1 MTTKL
6 TSDRAMQAQL
16 DRLVTGELA
25 ENDRRSLLAW
35 LDEDAGRWRMCALAF
50 LEIQMWE
57 AATAASPAAKP
68 LPTKE
73 PAVLARVSPSR
84 RAWPRVFSAAAAAA
98 LLFLAGYGSALLNA
112 RAVRTPA
119 TAQPQLPRAAG
130 PLTASVALPTNF
142 SPDLPAQLQIPI
154 LPEYGK
160 APPAEALS
168 DYERLQ
174 LERRG
179 FEVHQELRY
188 LSARLPDG
196 TRVLVPVNKIQV
208 KLKGTP
214 VS

>member
-6 TSDRAMQAQL
+6 TCDHAMQAQL

-50 LEIQMWE
+50 LEAQLWE
-57 AATAASPAAKP
+57 AAAAAPPAATPP
-68 LPTKE
+68 LTSA
-73 PAVLARVSPSR
+73 PAVLARSAPTR

-112 RAVRTPA
+112 RALRPPA
-119 TAQPQLPRAAG
+119 TAQSELPRAAG
-130 PLTASVALPTNF
+130 PLMASVALPTNF

-154 LPEYGK
+154 LPGSAE

-168 DYERLQ
+168 DYERQQ

-188 LSARLPDG
+188 LPARLPDG
-196 TRVLVPVNKIQV
+196 TRVLVPVNKVQV